1 MGSLVCEA
9 KGNMLIDNDMSEQIK
24 IQLPDGSVREVAQG
38 TTPFDVAMSISP
50 RLAAAVVV
58 ARIRP
63 LTTPVVAG
71 ETAVEEADEAQTEAG
86 MYGSA
91 SELGERLVDLA
102 APLNEDVALELL
114 KESDEAALKVVRHSA
129 AHVMATAILELFPE
143 TKLGHGPATDNGF
156 FYDVYRETP
165 FTEDDL
171 AAIEKRMAEV
181 VARDETFVREQESR
195 EMGLKDYAE
204 HGDFMKVHFI
214 ERFTKPG
221 DEISLYRNG
230 KFVDFCRGP
239 HVPSTG
245 RVKAFKVTSVAGA
258 YWLGD
263 EKNQQLQRIYGTA
276 FFNAKDMDAHFK
288 RLEEIKA
295 RDHRVL
301 GKQLDLF
308 SIQEVAGAGL
318 IFWHPK
324 GGLIR
329 KTMEDWMR
337 DECIRRGYEMVFT
350 PHIMRRELWKV
361 SGHEGFYSQNMY
373 PPMELDD
380 AEYRLKPMNCP
391 GHILIY
397 KNSPKSYRDL
407 PQRYAELGNVYRYE
421 RSGTMHGLLRV
432 RGFTQDDAHIFC
444 TPEQIESEIAACVE
458 FADEVLKAFGF
469 AEFKV
474 ELSTW
479 DPKDQKSYVGS
490 PEHWETAVGSLKKVL
505 DAKAIPYREIP
516 GEAAFYGPKI
526 DIKLVDVLGRLWQL
540 STVQFDFNLPQR
552 FELEYTG
559 EDGEK
564 HRPVMVHRALF
575 GSVERFF
582 GVLIE
587 HYAGAFPLWLA
598 PVQVGLVPISEKH
611 VEYARAV
618 KAKLEVAG
626 LRVELDAR
634 NEKMNAK
641 IREFTLQKVP
651 FVLVMGD
658 KEAEQREVN
667 VRVRG
672 GGVQGTFPLSE
683 FIANATT
690 LITRKELNLS
700 DTPKWHDAV
709 LKAVQSFPTDQ
720 FDLNDLYD
728 LRDEFA
734 SIFPNNRH
742 VNEKLRQQ
750 LQTLRDE
757 GIIQFLDNEGNYK
770 RIK

>member
-1 MGSLVCEA
+1 
-9 KGNMLIDNDMSEQIK
+9 MSEQQIK
-24 IQLPDGSVREVAQG
+24 VQLPDGSVREVPRG
-38 TTPFDVAMSISP
+38 TTPYDIAMSISP
-50 RLAAAVVV
+50 RLAAAVMV

-63 LTTPVVAG
+63 LTRPAPVN
-71 ETAVEEADEAQTEAG
+71 ETAEDEATEAQSEAG
-86 MYGSA
+86 MYSSA
-91 SELGERLVDLA
+91 AETGERLVDLS
-102 APLNEDVALELL
+102 APLTEDVALELL
-114 KESDEAALKVVRHSA
+114 KETDEATLKVVRHSA

-143 TKLGHGPATDNGF
+143 TKLGHGPATDSGF

-165 FTEDDL
+165 FTEADL
-171 AAIEKRMAEV
+171 AAIEARMADV
-181 VARDETFVREQESR
+181 VARDEKFVRELEPR
-195 EMGLKDYAE
+195 EKGLTDYKQ

-214 ERFTKPG
+214 EKFTKPG
-221 DEISLYRNG
+221 EEISLYRNG
-230 KFVDFCRGP
+230 NFVDFCRGP

-245 RVKAFKVTSVAGA
+245 RVKAFKVTSIAGA

-263 EKNQQLQRIYGTA
+263 EKNPQLQRVYGTA
-276 FFNAKDMDAHFK
+276 FFNSKDMEAHFK

-329 KTMEDWMR
+329 KIMEDWMR
-337 DECIRRGYEMVFT
+337 EECIRRGYQMVFT
-350 PHIMRRELWKV
+350 PHIMRRELWKI

-444 TPEQIESEIAACVE
+444 TPEQIEGEIAACVE
-458 FADEVLKAFGF
+458 FADSVLKAFGF

-479 DPKDQKSYVGS
+479 DPKDTKSYVGS
-490 PEHWETAVGSLKKVL
+490 AEHWETAVRSLKKVL
-505 DAKAIPYREIP
+505 DAKQIPYREIP

-564 HRPVMVHRALF
+564 HQPVMVHRALF

-611 VEYARAV
+611 VEYAKNV
-618 KAKLEVAG
+618 QAKLEAAG
-626 LRVELDAR
+626 LRVELNDR

-641 IREFTLQKVP
+641 IREFTLEKVP

-658 KEAEQREVN
+658 KEAASEAVS
-667 VRVRG
+667 VRTRG
-672 GGVQGTFPLSE
+672 KG
-683 FIANATT
+683 
-690 LITRKELNLS
+690 
-700 DTPKWHDAV
+700 
-709 LKAVQSFPTDQ
+709 
-720 FDLNDLYD
+720 
-728 LRDEFA
+728 
-734 SIFPNNRH
+734 
-742 VNEKLRQQ
+742 
-750 LQTLRDE
+750 DE
-757 GIIQFLDNEGNYK
+757 GSVALTAFIERATGLVAG
-770 RIK
+770 RSVHL

>member
-1 MGSLVCEA
+1 MLVA
-9 KGNMLIDNDMSEQIK
+9 DMSEQI
-24 IQLPDGSVREVAQG
+24 IRVQLPDGSVREVPRG
-38 TTPFDVAMSISP
+38 TTAHDVAMSISP
-50 RLAAAVVV
+50 RLATAVVV

-63 LTTPVVAG
+63 LTLVAAG
-71 ETAVEEADEAQTEAG
+71 TAEVEEASEAA
-86 MYGSA
+86 MYGAETS
-91 SELGERLVDLA
+91 GERLVDLA

-143 TKLGHGPATDNGF
+143 TKLGHGPATDSGF

-165 FTEDDL
+165 FSEDDL
-171 AAIEKRMAEV
+171 AAIEARMAEV
-181 VARDETFVREQESR
+181 VARDDKFMREVESR

-204 HGDFMKVHFI
+204 HGEFMKVHFI
-214 ERFTKPG
+214 EKFTQPG

-230 KFVDFCRGP
+230 EFVDFCRGP
-239 HVPSTG
+239 HVPSAG

-276 FFNAKDMDAHFK
+276 FFNTKDLDAHFK

-308 SIQEVAGAGL
+308 SIQEVAGSGL

-329 KTMEDWMR
+329 KIMEDWMR
-337 DECIRRGYEMVFT
+337 EECIRRGYNMVYT
-350 PHIMRRELWKV
+350 PHIMRRELWKI

-397 KNSPKSYRDL
+397 KSAPRSYRDL
-407 PQRYAELGNVYRYE
+407 PLRYAELGNVYRYE

-444 TPEQIESEIAACVE
+444 MPSQIESEIAACVD
-458 FADEVLKAFGF
+458 FAEIVLKTFGF

-479 DPKDQKSYVGS
+479 DPKDRKSYVGS
-490 PEHWETAVGSLKKVL
+490 DENWETAAGSLKRVL
-505 DAKAIPYREIP
+505 EAKGIPYKEIP

-540 STVQFDFNLPQR
+540 STVQFDFNMNSR
-552 FELEYTG
+552 FELEYKG
-559 EDGEK
+559 EDGEL

-587 HYAGAFPLWLA
+587 HYAGAFPMWLA
-598 PVQVGLVPISEKH
+598 PVQIGLVPISEKH
-611 VEYARAV
+611 LEYAAAV
-618 KAKLEVAG
+618 KTKLEAAG

-641 IREFTLQKVP
+641 IREFTLQKIP

-658 KEAEQREVN
+658 KESATDAVS
-667 VRVRG
+667 VRTRG
-672 GGVQGTFPLSE
+672 KGDEGSVALVD
-683 FIANATT
+683 FIARAKGLEDSKTMT
-690 LITRKELNLS
+690 L
-700 DTPKWHDAV
+700 
-709 LKAVQSFPTDQ
+709 
-720 FDLNDLYD
+720 
-728 LRDEFA
+728 
-734 SIFPNNRH
+734 
-742 VNEKLRQQ
+742 
-750 LQTLRDE
+750 
-757 GIIQFLDNEGNYK
+757 
-770 RIK
+770 

>member
-1 MGSLVCEA
+1 M
-9 KGNMLIDNDMSEQIK
+9 IR
-24 IQLPDGSVREVAQG
+24 IQLPDGSVREVSRG
-38 TTPFDVAMSISP
+38 TTAYDVAMSISP

-63 LTTPVVAG
+63 LTPVTTGTTAAE
-71 ETAVEEADEAQTEAG
+71 ETSEAA
-86 MYGSA
+86 MYSGAES
-91 SELGERLVDLA
+91 GERLVDLA
-102 APLNEDVALELL
+102 APLTEDVALELL

-143 TKLGHGPATDNGF
+143 TKLGHGPATDSGF

-165 FTEDDL
+165 FSDENL
-171 AAIEKRMAEV
+171 AAIEARMAEV
-181 VARDETFVREQESR
+181 VARDEKFTREEESR

-204 HGDFMKVHFI
+204 QGEFMKVHFI
-214 ERFTKPG
+214 EKFTQPG

-276 FFNAKDMDAHFK
+276 FFNTKDLDAHFK

-308 SIQEVAGAGL
+308 SIQEVAGSGL

-337 DECIRRGYEMVFT
+337 DECIRRGYEMVYT
-350 PHIMRRELWKV
+350 PHIMRRELWKI

-397 KNSPKSYRDL
+397 KNSPRSYRDL
-407 PQRYAELGNVYRYE
+407 PIRYAELGNVYRYE

-444 TPEQIESEIAACVE
+444 TPEQIVGEIDACLD
-458 FADEVLKAFGF
+458 FAEAVLKTFGF
-469 AEFKV
+469 EEYRV
-474 ELSTW
+474 ELSLR
-479 DPKDQKSYVGS
+479 DPQKAGEFVGNAADWEKAESVLKDVLTRRGVLFKS
-490 PEHWETAVGSLKKVL
+490 
-505 DAKAIPYREIP
+505 IP
-516 GEAAFYGPKI
+516 GEGAFYGPKI

-540 STVQFDFNLPQR
+540 STVQFDFNLPAR
-552 FELEYTG
+552 FELEYKG
-559 EDGEK
+559 EDGEL
-564 HRPVMVHRALF
+564 HQPVMVHRALF

-598 PVQVGLVPISEKH
+598 PVQIGIVPISEKH
-611 VEYARAV
+611 VEYAATV
-618 KAKLEVAG
+618 KVKLEAAG
-626 LRVELDAR
+626 LRVELDER

-658 KEAEQREVN
+658 KEAAAEAVS
-667 VRVRG
+667 VRTRG
-672 GGVQGTFPLSE
+672 KG
-683 FIANATT
+683 
-690 LITRKELNLS
+690 
-700 DTPKWHDAV
+700 
-709 LKAVQSFPTDQ
+709 
-720 FDLNDLYD
+720 
-728 LRDEFA
+728 
-734 SIFPNNRH
+734 
-742 VNEKLRQQ
+742 
-750 LQTLRDE
+750 DE
-757 GIIQFLDNEGNYK
+757 GSVSLADFIERAKALVASK
-770 RIK
+770 TVAL